1 MQIWRCNAAPMIRS
15 QATTL
20 VALVTAF
27 WSLGCKRAEAWGILL
42 ANWLRPSVALLS
54 GLVGND
60 IYLRN
65 AATLA
70 VVGPQ
75 FMGLLSR

>member
-1 MQIWRCNAAPMIRS
+1 MIRS

-27 WSLGCKRAEAWGILL
+27 WSLGCKRAEDWGILL
-42 ANWLRPSVALLS
+42 ANWLRPFVALLS
-54 GLVGND
+54 GLVGNN
-60 IYLRN
+60 IYLEMH
-65 AATLA
+65 AALA

-75 FMGLLSR
+75 FMGLFSR